1 MQATPRSCL
10 LMPGLST
17 CTVCIT
23 RWRWLCVRRITTPS
37 VRVGCWFVG
46 SSWIARGFK
55 LEEFSKDKMME
66 IWDKE
71 DEDEMEMQTAMGLN
85 NLAEKMEII
94 QAEKDA
100 QWNLP
105 RLARDVRQAL
115 GRMAVSTAK
124 GAKDGA
130 VATMWKTLYTVE
142 PTFMRRC
149 VRLRQPC
156 GAQLSA
162 RGAPTALLTPC
173 CRYRERKQDAKWDRE
188 DEEYEREQAEKEAKK
203 AAAALASRLARRKL
217 KEERNRKLKEEAP
230 ARRMM
235 KRFIRRAEEQM
246 KDARVAEARARFAAA
261 HDAVRK
267 EEAHAIATHN
277 ADIARQVRQ
286 FRSRGIVEWGRIAAD
301 SRDES
306 RVLFKSF
313 REKKKNDA
321 RTRVLNKL
329 REESAREERLKR
341 EHDNIPDISSRAPFA
356 VMNLT
361 APPMLKGEYLHKG
374 HTGGH
379 QPLVDDTPVKLF
391 TAQPDSSNVRFEM
404 TNMAVQRLESR
415 MHQVSTAYHK
425 RHEQIQ
431 ASLEEEETLREKG
444 MKMMEDLAE
453 LEAMEARLQAK
464 LDGPPQRN
472 ATHAEIISSHNRK
485 TKRARVAR
493 QRVEISSH
501 LDKLRALRE
510 KDEKVANQ
518 LARWLV
524 RWRCRFCFYLVATA
538 HTWRAVWLCDV
549 LCVAV

>member
-162 RGAPTALLTPC
+162 RGALTTLLPH
-173 CRYRERKQDAKWDRE
+173 
-188 DEEYEREQAEKEAKK
+188 
-203 AAAALASRLARRKL
+203 AAGTGSASR
-217 KEERNRKLKEEAP
+217 
-230 ARRMM
+230 
-235 KRFIRRAEEQM
+235 
-246 KDARVAEARARFAAA
+246 
-261 HDAVRK
+261 
-267 EEAHAIATHN
+267 T
-277 ADIARQVRQ
+277 
-286 FRSRGIVEWGRIAAD
+286 RSGT
-301 SRDES
+301 
-306 RVLFKSF
+306 
-313 REKKKNDA
+313 A
-321 RTRVLNKL
+321 RTRST
-329 REESAREERLKR
+329 SA
-341 EHDNIPDISSRAPFA
+341 S
-356 VMNLT
+356 
-361 APPMLKGEYLHKG
+361 
-374 HTGGH
+374 
-379 QPLVDDTPVKLF
+379 
-391 TAQPDSSNVRFEM
+391 
-404 TNMAVQRLESR
+404 
-415 MHQVSTAYHK
+415 
-425 RHEQIQ
+425 
-431 ASLEEEETLREKG
+431 
-444 MKMMEDLAE
+444 
-453 LEAMEARLQAK
+453 
-464 LDGPPQRN
+464 
-472 ATHAEIISSHNRK
+472 
-485 TKRARVAR
+485 R
-493 QRVEISSH
+493 QRRRPRKPRLLWRH
-501 LDKLRALRE
+501 AW
-510 KDEKVANQ
+510 
-518 LARWLV
+518 LAGS
-524 RWRCRFCFYLVATA
+524 
-538 HTWRAVWLCDV
+538 
-549 LCVAV
+549 